1 MCSQK
6 FKKEKRLDSLMM
18 LKNIFILI
26 LATLLLIP
34 TVYSLS
40 NKTIQPTVLNVP
52 TPTIQNE
59 NSLNEVSELG
69 LLLKYVGS
77 EREMLKQKQKT
88 YDAFLVQ
95 ENNAQ
100 TRFMTIISVLGIILA
115 TILAISAFYGYQFI
129 KDKFEENRRQLN
141 AGLDNKIKK
150 HRRLLKESFE
160 DPLLKLEARIN
171 TLNDK
176 FKFLLSSIER
186 DDEKAKKYIAQM
198 REEDAY
204 KEIETEEDAFSDI
217 DYSFEEPNKDEDT
230 EKPKEDVQPKDIN
243 TSGKDKK

>member
-1 MCSQK
+1 MPK
-6 FKKEKRLDSLMM
+6 
-18 LKNIFILI
+18 I
-26 LATLLLIP
+26 
-34 TVYSLS
+34 
-40 NKTIQPTVLNVP
+40 P

-59 NSLNEVSELG
+59 NSLNEVSELS
-69 LLLKYVGS
+69 LLLKYVES
-77 EREMLKQKQKT
+77 EREILKQKQRT

-129 KDKFEENRRQLN
+129 KDKFEENRRQLD
-141 AGLDNKIKK
+141 AELDNKIKK

-176 FKFLLSSIER
+176 FKLLLSSIER

-204 KEIETEEDAFSDI
+204 KEIETDEDAFSDI
-217 DYSFEEPNKDEDT
+217 DYSFEEPNKNEET
-230 EKPKEDVQPKDIN
+230 EKPKEDV
-243 TSGKDKK
+243 